1 MRAGAPVKGESV
13 AFPAD
18 EARLCPRAGKGG
30 RTLEVFVTWSQP
42 ALPV

>member
-18 EARLCPRAGKGG
+18 EAHLCPRAGKGG
-30 RTLEVFVTWSQP
+30 RTWLVT
-42 ALPV
+42 